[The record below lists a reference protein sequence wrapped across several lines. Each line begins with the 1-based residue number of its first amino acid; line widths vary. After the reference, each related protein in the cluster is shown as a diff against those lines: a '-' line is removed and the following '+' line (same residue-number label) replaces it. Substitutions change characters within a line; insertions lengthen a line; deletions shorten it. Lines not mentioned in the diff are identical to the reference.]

1 MTNITDVGQL
11 IDIGIVNFIEY
22 MEHISF
28 SETVTTVKMLEM
40 ELGRTSVLKDNI
52 YKGMER
58 AIENVDSIEHDK
70 LSREF
75 IQTYVAEQ
83 KIKDRIDIAREYVRR
98 KGVL

>member
-1 MTNITDVGQL
+1 MLKEIKDVGDL
-11 IDIGIVNFIEY
+11 IDMRIVNFIEY

-28 SETVTTVKMLEM
+28 SEVVSTLKMLEM

-52 YKGMER
+52 YAGME
-58 AIENVDSIEHDK
+58 NLVDDPEELDR

-83 KIKDRIDIAREYVRR
+83 KIQDRIDIAKEYAGR